1 LSKEAAVAEDIL
13 VSADAH
19 YVEPTDLFLTR
30 LPKHLRELAVWEEDF
45 EIEPLGDDGYPYFR
59 KLHTPGFEGWTYAR
73 YRHHDGSPQ
82 TGDPARIVEDL
93 DTEGIH
99 ATLMHPNHA
108 LFGLYT
114 HDHHELA
121 IAHARVYNDYVADVF
136 APYRDR
142 VITTFPVPLSDLDD
156 AVVEIERV
164 AALGAR
170 AIILP
175 ATSPIPYSSRAL
187 DRVWAAAETN
197 RLLVAFHVATGGVK
211 VSQAAAPTLQGLI
224 ATVAAQKHEVL
235 DDEVIVGRLTSATSM
250 APMAPQRIVTSLVGS
265 GVTERFPDLHFLLV
279 EFNAHWLVS
288 TMAAMDKAWTLG
300 VGQFRDWW
308 AGTWDD
314 DRAAD
319 DQPNM
324 QQIFRLNERWPYP
337 LAPSEYV
344 RRQIHVSF
352 QEDPVA
358 IACRH
363 VTGVSTLVWGADYP
377 HAEGTFTHSRAA
389 IDAQFGGV
397 ERDARAAIVGGT
409 LGGLLGLEAPNRA

>member
-1 LSKEAAVAEDIL
+1 MAEDVI

-19 YVEPTDLFLTR
+19 FVEPTDLFVTR

-45 EIEPLGDDGYPYFR
+45 EVEPLGDDGYRYYR
-59 KLHTPGFEGWTYAR
+59 KLHTPGFEGWAYAR

-82 TGDPARIVEDL
+82 AGDPARILEDL
-93 DTEGIH
+93 DLDGIW

-114 HDHHELA
+114 HDHHELSM
-121 IAHARVYNDYVADVF
+121 AHARVYNDYVAEVF

-142 VITTFPVPLSDLDD
+142 VVTTSPIPLSDLDD
-156 AVVEIERV
+156 AVAEIERV

-175 ATSPIPYSSRAL
+175 AVSPIPYTSRDL
-187 DRVWAAAETN
+187 DRVWAAAQAHG
-197 RLLVAFHVATGGVK
+197 LLVAFHVATGGVK
-211 VSQAAAPTLQGLI
+211 VAQQAAPTLRGMMDTARTQNHI
-224 ATVAAQKHEVL
+224 EL
-235 DDEVIVGRLTSATSM
+235 DDDLIVDRLTGAALM
-250 APMAPQRIVTSLVGS
+250 APMAAQRIVVSLVGS
-265 GVTERFPDLHFLLV
+265 GALERFPDLHFLLV

-288 TMAAMDKAWTLG
+288 TVAAMDKAWTLG

-314 DRAAD
+314 DRPAD
-319 DQPNM
+319 DQPGM
-324 QQIFRLNERWPYP
+324 AQLFRLNERWPYP
-337 LAPSEYV
+337 LMPSEYV
-344 RRQIHVSF
+344 RRQVHVSF

-377 HAEGTFTHSRAA
+377 HAEGTFMHSREA
-389 IDAQFGGV
+389 IDQQFEGV
-397 ERDARAAIVGGT
+397 SDEDRRAIVGGT
-409 LGGLLGLEAPNRA
+409 LGRLLGVTGPEGVR